1 MTQSETLRK
10 VRRRASQV
18 AAEYA
23 GDEPRPLSGYA
34 LTMGTY
40 AGTAT
45 LLLAASRLA
54 DADVPERPAW
64 SDLAL
69 SALATFKLSRL
80 IAKDP
85 ITSPLR
91 APFTRYRGV
100 T

>member
-1 MTQSETLRK
+1 MPLRWLGMPGGMTQSETVRK
-10 VRRRASQV
+10 VRQRASQV

-23 GDEPRPLSGYA
+23 GGEPRPLSGYV

-40 AGTAT
+40 AGTAA

-69 SALATFKLSRL
+69 SALGGGA
-80 IAKDP
+80 
-85 ITSPLR
+85 
-91 APFTRYRGV
+91 G
-100 T
+100 